1 MTNKIN
7 STIPYNVF
15 IKRALRMFEKKEYS
29 DTIDMSPRTKNAS
42 VKRFLS
48 RVGQL
53 LQSDVE
59 ITPLECL
66 QRIYVIYDEEVNG
79 R

>member
-66 QRIYVIYDEEVNG
+66 QRIYVMYDEEVNG

>member
-7 STIPYNVF
+7 STIPYSIF
-15 IKRALRMFEKKEYS
+15 TKRVLKMFEEKEYS
-29 DTIDMSPRTKNAS
+29 DTTDMSPRTKNAS
-42 VKRFLS
+42 IERFLS